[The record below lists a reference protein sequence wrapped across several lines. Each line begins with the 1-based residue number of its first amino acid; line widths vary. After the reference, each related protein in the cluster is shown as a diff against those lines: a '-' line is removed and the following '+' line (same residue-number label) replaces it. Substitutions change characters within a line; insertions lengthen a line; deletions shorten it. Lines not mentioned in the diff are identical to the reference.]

1 MFTVLLNL
9 LLATLLLSPCAAF
22 CNHSSGSAICTQ
34 RKSVHLNS
42 SRRSFITTSA
52 STILG
57 SAVMTS
63 IVLPDNVA
71 HALPLITVAEFEQI
85 LKDSGKIDGF

>member
-1 MFTVLLNL
+1 
-9 LLATLLLSPCAAF
+9 
-22 CNHSSGSAICTQ
+22 
-34 RKSVHLNS
+34 
-42 SRRSFITTSA
+42 
-52 STILG
+52 
-57 SAVMTS
+57 MTS